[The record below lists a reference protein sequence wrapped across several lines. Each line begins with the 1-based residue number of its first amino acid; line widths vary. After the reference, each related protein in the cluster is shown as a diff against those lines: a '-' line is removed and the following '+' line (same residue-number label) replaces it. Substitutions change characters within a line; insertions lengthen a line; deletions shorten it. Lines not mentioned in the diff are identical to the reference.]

1 MEKKSFSLSNHNYNL
16 LSDDLFFDEKAKIFS
31 DLYLKK
37 NIDQEEGAPVDHI
50 LLLIIFDFIEKEME
64 NERRILY
71 LNNIIS

>member
-31 DLYLKK
+31 DLYLEK
-37 NIDQEEGAPVDHI
+37 NIDQGEGTPVDHI

-71 LNNIIS
+71 LNNMIS

>member
-37 NIDQEEGAPVDHI
+37 NIDQGEGTPVDHI